1 MSEHLS
7 GDDLKLLS
15 ELGVESA
22 TASSAA
28 HSAHKQRIIAGFE
41 EIERFVAQKGHL
53 PQHGEER
60 AIFERLYAVRLDRM
74 RTLDECRELL
84 TPLDTGGILNGSNS
98 PKPQAPEL
106 SDEELLASLE
116 GETVDDTDL
125 TQLTH
130 VRSRAEIKAAEEIAQ
145 RVACPDFAIFKPL
158 FQEVQGQLE
167 SGERQS
173 VKYKDNA
180 EIRQG
185 DWFIVEG
192 QKAFVA
198 EMGEPFI
205 SDYGRPDRRLRVIYD
220 NATQSNLLLRSL
232 QRALNKDKASRRIT
246 EPGASQNLSLFA
258 DDNSAGDLSSGTI
271 YVLRSQSEH
280 PFIAQHRSL
289 IHKIGVTGSD
299 VQSRIANAGQ
309 DPTFLLADVDVA
321 ATFQLTNIQR
331 HKLEALLHK
340 FFGAVR
346 LDMELIDRFDA
357 PVKPK
362 EWFMVPLKAI
372 EEAVEKINDGTLDQF
387 RYDKE
392 IAGLRSL

>member
-258 DDNSAGDLSSGTI
+258 DDNSEGDLSSGTI